1 MDFMTSFVSVAL
13 LVAMAVPGFV
23 LRKTKLLGES
33 ATGALVAVLLYVA
46 QPLLIISSFFK
57 KAYEPQLLAG
67 MGWVLLFTVVSLFAV
82 YGIAQLV
89 YCKRRNETGR
99 LTPSAR
105 ACVVAATI
113 SNCSFMGIPVLQAM
127 FPGDPV
133 PVMYSAVFNV
143 PFQIFCWTV
152 VVYAITGEKKHI
164 SLKRALLNPPTVALV
179 VALPIFFI
187 GCTVPAQIMTA
198 VDFLGNMTTPLS
210 MIVMGVR
217 LAEIRP
223 KELFTSVEAY
233 VSCGLRLVV
242 SPLLTLGLMLL
253 IDLLVPIG
261 SLVIAS
267 MYVMTA
273 MPAAASTL
281 MFCEKY
287 DGDSKTAVKC
297 MLLSNVL
304 CIVTIPVLLL
314 LL

>member
-1 MDFMTSFVSVAL
+1 MDFLTSLISVAL

-23 LRKTKLLGES
+23 LRKAKLLGAS
-33 ATGALVAVLLYVA
+33 ATGTLVTVLLYVA
-46 QPLLIISSFFK
+46 QPLLIVSSFFK

-67 MGWVLLFTVVSLFAV
+67 MGWVLLFTTVLLFAV
-82 YGIAQLV
+82 YGIARLV
-89 YCKRRNETGR
+89 YCKRRDDTGR

-113 SNCSFMGIPVLQAM
+113 SNCSFMGIPVLQAL
-127 FPGDPV
+127 FPNDPV
-133 PVMYSAVFNV
+133 PVIYSAVFNI

-152 VVYAITGEKKHI
+152 VVYTVTGERKHI

-187 GCTVPAQIMTA
+187 GCTVPAQIMSA

-210 MIVMGVR
+210 MIVMGIR

-223 KELFTSVEAY
+223 KELFTSVEVY

-253 IDLLVPIG
+253 VDLLVPIG
-261 SLVIAS
+261 PTVIAS

-297 MLLSNVL
+297 MLLSNLL